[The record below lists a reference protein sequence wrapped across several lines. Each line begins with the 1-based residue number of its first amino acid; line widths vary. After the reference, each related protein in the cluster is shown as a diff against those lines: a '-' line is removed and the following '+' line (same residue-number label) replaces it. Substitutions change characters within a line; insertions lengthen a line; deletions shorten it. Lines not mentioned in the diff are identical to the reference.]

1 MKIARRRFAA
11 LKAALTPKVKP
22 IMGRCNYPLSGGT
35 RFCKIIAGKRTAHPG
50 SGYCVD
56 HDNRIPYDPVHRYRK
71 IGNSAI
77 RNQFKKLDTMERN
90 IFDLM
95 PEVTLMRALMV
106 DYVERFY
113 MFRTALMAWYKDG
126 KQKPRMALDITE
138 AAHLIEAVSRLI
150 ERQHR
155 IERSGSID
163 LETFRRAT
171 EQMGII
177 VAKHVRDGKVL
188 KAIEDEWSQVSLDS
202 KSSLTGL
209 PTAARETQQL
219 EAGNDAEAHNP

>member
-1 MKIARRRFAA
+1 MKVARRRFAA
-11 LKAALTPKVKP
+11 LKEALTPKEKP
-22 IMGRCNYPLSGGT
+22 IMGRCNYPLDGNT
-35 RFCKIIAGKRTAHPG
+35 RFCKLKAGARTGHPG
-50 SGYCVD
+50 SGYCIE
-56 HDNRIPYDPVHRYRK
+56 HDKQIPYDPAHRYRGIK
-71 IGNSAI
+71 NKSVAA
-77 RNQFKKLDTMERN
+77 QFAKLDEQERN

-113 MFRTALMAWYKDG
+113 EFRAALMKWYKDG

-155 IERSGSID
+155 IEKSGSID

-177 VAKHVRDGKVL
+177 VAKHVRDGKTL
-188 KAIEDEWSQVSLDS
+188 KAIEDEWSQVSLDT
-202 KSSLTGL
+202 KPAVTGL
-209 PTAARETQQL
+209 PAPAVEVRQLQAGESGET
-219 EAGNDAEAHNP
+219 NDA

>member
-1 MKIARRRFAA
+1 MKISRRRFTA
-11 LKAALTPKVKP
+11 LREAMTPKAKP
-22 IMGRCNYPLSGGT
+22 VMGRCNYPLEHGA
-35 RFCKIIAGKRTAHPG
+35 RFCKLKSGARTNHPG
-50 SGYCVD
+50 SGYCAE
-56 HDNRIPYDPVHRYRK
+56 HDQRVPYDPAHRYRGIK
-71 IGNSAI
+71 NKSI
-77 RNQFKKLDTMERN
+77 RTQLGKLDEMERN

-113 MFRTALMAWYKDG
+113 VFREALMAWYKDG

-150 ERQHR
+150 ERHHR

-171 EQMGII
+171 EQMDII
-177 VAKHVRDGKVL
+177 DAQHGRDTEKV
-188 KAIEDEWSQVSLDS
+188 KPV
-202 KSSLTGL
+202 
-209 PTAARETQQL
+209 
-219 EAGNDAEAHNP
+219 EAEVTEIACENDAGCME

>member
-1 MKIARRRFAA
+1 
-11 LKAALTPKVKP
+11 V
-22 IMGRCNYPLSGGT
+22 
-35 RFCKIIAGKRTAHPG
+35 
-50 SGYCVD
+50 
-56 HDNRIPYDPVHRYRK
+56 PYDPVHRYRK

-77 RNQFKKLDTMERN
+77 REQFKKLDTMERN
-90 IFDLM
+90 IFDLV
-95 PEVTLMRALMV
+95 PEIQLMRAMMV

-113 MFRTALMAWYKDG
+113 TFRTALMKWYKDG

-138 AAHLIEAVSRLI
+138 AAHLIEAVSRII

-171 EQMGII
+171 EAMGII

-188 KAIEDEWSQVSLDS
+188 KAIEDEWSQVSLDT

-209 PTAARETQQL
+209 PAPAQETYQL
-219 EAGNDAEAHNP
+219 EEGTHAETHDA

>member
-1 MKIARRRFAA
+1 MKVTRRRFAA
-11 LKAALTPKVKP
+11 LKEAMTPKAKP
-22 IMGRCNYPLSGGT
+22 IMGRCNYPLDEGA
-35 RFCKIIAGKRTAHPG
+35 RFCKLKSGARTNHPG
-50 SGYCVD
+50 SGYCLE
-56 HDNRIPYDPVHRYRK
+56 HETRTPYDPAHRYRGIK
-71 IGNSAI
+71 NKSVQDQLG
-77 RNQFKKLDTMERN
+77 KLDEMERN

-95 PEVTLMRALMV
+95 PEVTLMRALMI

-113 MFRTALMAWYKDG
+113 EFRTALLKWYKDG

-155 IERSGSID
+155 IEKSGSID

-177 VAKHVRDGKVL
+177 VAKHVRDGKLL
-188 KAIEDEWSQVSLDS
+188 KAIEDEWSQVSLDT
-202 KSSLTGL
+202 KPAVIGL
-209 PTAARETQQL
+209 PTVTTQTRAL
-219 EAGNDAEAHNP
+219 EAGNSGETDDA

>member
-1 MKIARRRFAA
+1 MKVARRRFTA
-11 LKAALTPKVKP
+11 LREALTPKAKP
-22 IMGRCNYPLSGGT
+22 IMGRCNYPLENGA
-35 RFCKIIAGKRTAHPG
+35 RFCKLKSGARTTHPG
-50 SGYCVD
+50 SGYCLN
-56 HDNRIPYDPVHRYRK
+56 HDNRVPYDPVHRYRGIK
-71 IGNSAI
+71 NKSVQAQLG
-77 RNQFKKLDTMERN
+77 KLDQMERN

-113 MFRTALMAWYKDG
+113 TFRAALMSWYKDG

-171 EQMGII
+171 EAMGII
-177 VAKHVRDGKVL
+177 VAKHVKEGKVL
-188 KAIEDEWSQVSLDS
+188 KAIEDEWSQVSLDT
-202 KSSLTGL
+202 KSAVMGL
-209 PTAARETQQL
+209 PAATSDTHQL
-219 EAGNDAEAHNP
+219 EAGHSGETDDT

>member
-1 MKIARRRFAA
+1 MKVARRRFAA
-11 LKAALTPKVKP
+11 LKEALTPKVKP
-22 IMGRCNYPLSGGT
+22 IMGRCNYPLEGGT
-35 RFCKIIAGKRTAHPG
+35 RFCKLKAGTRTDHPG
-50 SGYCVD
+50 SGYCVE
-56 HDNRIPYDPVHRYRK
+56 HDKRIPYDPAHRYRGIQNK
-71 IGNSAI
+71 SVQAQLG
-77 RNQFKKLDTMERN
+77 KLDEMERN

-113 MFRTALMAWYKDG
+113 TFRAALMKWYKDG

-177 VAKHVRDGKVL
+177 VAKHVRDGKIL
-188 KAIEDEWSQVSLDS
+188 KAIEDEWSQVSLDT
-202 KSSLTGL
+202 KSAVTGL
-209 PTAARETQQL
+209 PAAAVSQHQL
-219 EAGNDAEAHNP
+219 EATNGEADDA